1 MRLCFVLGSR
11 GAQWPLHC
19 LHSFFFLTSAHH
31 TGVYVLQP
39 NPLDKK
45 KLKDLTKKYK
55 AYIKKASKK

>member
-1 MRLCFVLGSR
+1 MAFALSALV
-11 GAQWPLHC
+11 
-19 LHSFFFLTSAHH
+19 FFLTSAHH